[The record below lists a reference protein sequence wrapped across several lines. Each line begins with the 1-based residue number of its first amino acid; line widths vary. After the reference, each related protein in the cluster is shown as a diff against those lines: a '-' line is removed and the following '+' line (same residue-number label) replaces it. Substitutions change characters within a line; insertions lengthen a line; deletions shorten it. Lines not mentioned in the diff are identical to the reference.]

1 MKFYEKIED
10 FLEDTSFKQ
19 WVLKEDVAQDKFWQ
33 EWIASNPSKAEL
45 LRQAKTILLELE
57 GSTSAWTKKGK
68 EDTFLA
74 IKDRINASDQK
85 KIRNNTYTYTPDT
98 VGVQNRIRLILGLT
112 LIISF
117 SFALFYVFVTEEDRE
132 AISVV
137 PQASEWTI
145 KSNPKGQKS
154 TLQLAD
160 GSNVVLNAESELRF
174 KSGFGQL
181 HRELFL
187 SGEAFFEVASDS
199 LPFRVHSGDLIT
211 TAMGTSFN
219 INSYQKDWV
228 QVQLATGKV
237 KVINVAK
244 DNESVELI
252 PGEEAVI
259 GENSQLKKGKFDLEK
274 AFFWKDGVL
283 VFNNMPFQEVVR
295 TLERWYAAEIEI
307 NNSAPKNLKISAEF
321 KKNTYL
327 KDVLESLGY
336 AYNFD
341 FSIKNKAVKIQ
352 FKKVNSL

>member
-10 FLEDTSFKQ
+10 FLEDTSFKH

-33 EWIASNPSKAEL
+33 EWIASNPSKVEL

-74 IKDRINASDQK
+74 IQERIDISEKKRKDTK
-85 KIRNNTYTYTPDT
+85 VYTYTTDT
-98 VGVQNRIRLILGLT
+98 VGIQSRIRLILGLT

-132 AISVV
+132 PISVA
-137 PQASEWTI
+137 PSEWTI

-174 KSGFGQL
+174 KSGFGQN
-181 HRELFL
+181 HRELYL

-199 LPFRVHSGDLIT
+199 MPFRVHSGNLIT
-211 TAMGTSFN
+211 TALGTSFN
-219 INSYQKDWV
+219 INSYQDDWV

-237 KVINVAK
+237 RVMNVAK
-244 DNESVELI
+244 DNQFVELI

-259 GENSQLKKGKFDLEK
+259 GENSQLKKGNFDLDK

-283 VFNNMPFQEVVR
+283 VFNNMPFQEVIR

-341 FSIKNKAVKIQ
+341 FSIKSKAVNIQ
-352 FKKVNSL
+352 FKKSE

>member
-19 WVLKEDVAQDKFWQ
+19 WVLKEDGVQDKFWQ
-33 EWIASNPSKAEL
+33 EWIASNPSKVEL
-45 LRQAKTILLELE
+45 LSQAKTILLELDV
-57 GSTSAWTKKGK
+57 STSNWTKKGK
-68 EDTFLA
+68 ENTYLA
-74 IKDRINASDQK
+74 IQERIDISDEK
-85 KIRNNTYTYTPDT
+85 RRSTKVYTYTPDT
-98 VGVQNRIRLILGLT
+98 VEIQNRIRLILSLS
-112 LIISF
+112 LIVLF
-117 SFALFYVFVTEEDRE
+117 SFALFYVFVTEEKKE

-137 PQASEWTI
+137 SQASEWII

-181 HRELFL
+181 HRDLFL

-199 LPFRVHSGDLIT
+199 MPFRVHSGDLIT
-211 TAMGTSFN
+211 TALGTSFN
-219 INSYQKDWV
+219 INSYQDDWV
-228 QVQLATGKV
+228 QVQLATGMV
-237 KVINVAK
+237 RVINIAK
-244 DNESVELI
+244 DNQSVELI

-259 GENSQLKKGKFDLEK
+259 GENSELKKGKFDLAK

-283 VFNNMPFQEVVR
+283 VFNNTPFQEVVR
-295 TLERWYAAEIEI
+295 SLERWYAAEIEI
-307 NNSAPKNLKISAEF
+307 KNATPKNLKISAEF

-327 KDVLESLGY
+327 KDVLESLSY

-352 FKKVNSL
+352 FNKSE

>member
-10 FLEDTSFKQ
+10 FLEDTSFRQ

-33 EWIASNPSKAEL
+33 EWIASNPSKIEL
-45 LRQAKTILLELE
+45 LSQAKTILLELDA
-57 GSTSAWTKKGK
+57 STSNWTKKGK
-68 EDTFLA
+68 ENTFQA
-74 IKDRINASDQK
+74 IQGRIDISDEK
-85 KIRNNTYTYTPDT
+85 RRSTKVYTYTSDT
-98 VGVQNRIRLILGLT
+98 VGIQNRIRLILGLS
-112 LIISF
+112 LIVSF
-117 SFALFYVFVTEEDRE
+117 SFALFYVFVTEENKE

-137 PQASEWTI
+137 PQASEWII

-181 HRELFL
+181 HRDLFL

-199 LPFRVHSGDLIT
+199 MPFRVHSGDLIT
-211 TAMGTSFN
+211 TALGTSFN
-219 INSYQKDWV
+219 INSYQDDWV

-237 KVINVAK
+237 RVINVTK
-244 DNESVELI
+244 DNQSLELI

-259 GENSQLKKGKFDLEK
+259 GENSQLKKGKFDLDK

-307 NNSAPKNLKISAEF
+307 NNFAPKNLKISAEF

-341 FSIKNKAVKIQ
+341 FSIKSKAVKIQ
-352 FKKVNSL
+352 FKKSE

>member
-259 GENSQLKKGKFDLEK
+259 GENSQLKKE
-274 AFFWKDGVL
+274 
-283 VFNNMPFQEVVR
+283 
-295 TLERWYAAEIEI
+295 
-307 NNSAPKNLKISAEF
+307 NLI
-321 KKNTYL
+321 
-327 KDVLESLGY
+327 
-336 AYNFD
+336 
-341 FSIKNKAVKIQ
+341 
-352 FKKVNSL
+352 